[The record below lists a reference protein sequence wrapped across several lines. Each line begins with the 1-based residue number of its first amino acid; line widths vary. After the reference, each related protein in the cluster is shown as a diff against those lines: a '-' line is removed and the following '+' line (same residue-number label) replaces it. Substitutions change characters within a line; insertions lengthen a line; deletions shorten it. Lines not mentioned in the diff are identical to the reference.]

1 MENTPPKKLPLTG
14 IFIAFVVTAAFLTAV
29 IFLLKD
35 FKIGTKSEEQVQLDI
50 TETEIER
57 GVGVITGSLGYPSE
71 GIPENMEVCAV
82 EVGAMGAHC
91 SNEHLKDVSFTY
103 GVGYRLT
110 LPGGEYYVYAYLP
123 NLPDATGQTYK
134 AYYSEFVTCGMDVS
148 CTSHEPIKVTVKQGE
163 VTQNV
168 DPQDWYK

>member
-14 IFIAFVVTAAFLTAV
+14 IFVVFVVIAAFSTAI

-35 FKIGTKSEEQVQLDI
+35 FKLGAEPEKQVQLDI
-50 TETEIER
+50 TEIEKER

-82 EVGAMGAHC
+82 EVAGMAAHC
-91 SNEHLKDVSFTY
+91 SNEHLKDKAFTY

-110 LPGGEYYVYAYLP
+110 LPAGEYYVYAYLP

-148 CTSHEPIKVTVKQGE
+148 CTSHEPVKVTVRQGE
-163 VTQNV
+163 VTEKV

>member
-14 IFIAFVVTAAFLTAV
+14 ILIAFIVTAAFLSAV

-35 FKIGTKSEEQVQLDI
+35 FKLKIEPTEQVELDI
-50 TETEIER
+50 TEVEKER

-82 EVGAMGAHC
+82 EFGAMGAHC

-110 LPGGEYYVYAYLP
+110 LPAGEYYVYAYLP
-123 NLPDATGQTYK
+123 NLPDATGQIYK